1 MTKPKLPSSSPLG
14 AEHGGRRGPNTW
26 PSPSPFTFTWDAWV
40 TKWTGTQSSTSWARE
55 FPKGATNSGKPW
67 PLSRLFTFSAT
78 SRHVVALVSLRGRKR
93 RSGARGCCSH
103 RRWSQASTARV
114 LPPAA
119 LLSHSPEGDCLKE
132 ANGSLTLRILVGQA
146 DESKRMFPN
155 LCSIR
160 RLCTRRVPWP
170 NTWGTLHTHVPPEAY
185 WQSKG
190 SKSYSKGSEKSC
202 SKESCF

>member
-67 PLSRLFTFSAT
+67 PLSRLFTFSAM

-119 LLSHSPEGDCLKE
+119 LLSHSPEGGLFE
-132 ANGSLTLRILVGQA
+132 RSQ
-146 DESKRMFPN
+146 
-155 LCSIR
+155 
-160 RLCTRRVPWP
+160 RVSNFENPGWP
-170 NTWGTLHTHVPPEAY
+170 GR
-185 WQSKG
+185 
-190 SKSYSKGSEKSC
+190 
-202 SKESCF
+202 